1 MRGFSTGFCPYRVS
15 AHQSAR
21 YPQLATKKQLEGLES
36 SLDRKLTDQTRQLKD
51 YTDTQLELLRQDL
64 QQGFA
69 DVDQKLDAI
78 VELLDVR
85 ARVDKLETTVAQ
97 LLNRA

>member
-1 MRGFSTGFCPYRVS
+1 MPPLSQEHFDKQLS
-15 AHQSAR
+15 
-21 YPQLATKKQLEGLES
+21 QLATKNQLEGLES

-51 YTDTQLELLRQDL
+51 YTDTQVELLRQEL